1 MYSYNVFW
9 TSELNC
15 GEVGLLYL
23 TFCMRSGT
31 ALAYP
36 LDGGSPKAENEVPC
50 ATSLPLYMFQC
61 IDQYEGLASTLVYW
75 SIL

>member
-1 MYSYNVFW
+1 MHSYNVFW

-23 TFCMRSGT
+23 TFCMRYGT

-36 LDGGSPKAENEVPC
+36 LDENEVPC
-50 ATSLPLYMFQC
+50 ATSTPHPDRYFLLNAFVRSFKIYPDRTYCL
-61 IDQYEGLASTLVYW
+61 SVV
-75 SIL
+75 